1 MLLQK
6 LSIRDNQ
13 FIKKLDFLNF
23 SPLIMLDNDI
33 HVICIIYVVWCFFV
47 VVVFQLGHR
56 AQIKVFSKSPKTPL
70 YFSLDVKVI
79 HVLFTK
85 TVTKYLSFYETKPL
99 HSL

>member
-1 MLLQK
+1 
-6 LSIRDNQ
+6 
-13 FIKKLDFLNF
+13 
-23 SPLIMLDNDI
+23 MLDNDI
-33 HVICIIYVVWCFFV
+33 HVTLCIIYVFHCCVCVCVVVVV

-70 YFSLDVKVI
+70 YFSHGVKVI

-99 HSL
+99 HSC